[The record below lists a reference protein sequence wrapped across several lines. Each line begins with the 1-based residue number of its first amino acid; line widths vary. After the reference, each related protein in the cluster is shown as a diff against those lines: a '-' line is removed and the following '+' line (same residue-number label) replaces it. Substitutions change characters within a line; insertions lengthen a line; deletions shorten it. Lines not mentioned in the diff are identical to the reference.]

1 MRGDL
6 NTDSLAARA
15 AVTTPGGCGVR
26 EAMPGSRGRRGAL
39 IERVRAVLI
48 TPAGQLLL
56 IRRTWPGATP
66 YWVLP
71 GGHVEP
77 DDPSLRAA
85 LIREIREECGAEPQ
99 IMGLLR
105 ALSDEHVREHFYLA
119 RIQSWSEAD
128 RTGPEFDDPDR
139 GEYRLEEV
147 PFTVS
152 ALDAISLEP
161 GQIAALLRSAAA
173 AGTELAALADQIR

>member
-1 MRGDL
+1 M
-6 NTDSLAARA
+6 
-15 AVTTPGGCGVR
+15 
-26 EAMPGSRGRRGAL
+26 
-39 IERVRAVLI
+39 IECVRAVLV
-48 TPAGQLLL
+48 TPAGQVLL

-71 GGHVEP
+71 GGHVEA

-85 LIREIREECGAEPQ
+85 LIREIREEVGAEPQ
-99 IMGLLR
+99 ITGLLQV
-105 ALSDEHVREHFYLA
+105 LTDEHLREYFYLA

-147 PFTVS
+147 PLTPA
-152 ALDAISLEP
+152 ALDAIILEP
-161 GQIAALLRSAAA
+161 GQIAAFLRSAVIS
-173 AGTELAALADQIR
+173 GTDLATLADRTV

>member
-1 MRGDL
+1 M
-6 NTDSLAARA
+6 
-15 AVTTPGGCGVR
+15 
-26 EAMPGSRGRRGAL
+26 
-39 IERVRAVLI
+39 IECVRAVLV
-48 TPAGQLLL
+48 TPAGQVLL

-71 GGHVEP
+71 GGHVEV

-85 LIREIREECGAEPQ
+85 LIREIREEVGAEPQ
-99 IMGLLR
+99 ITGLLQV
-105 ALSDEHVREHFYLA
+105 LTDEHLREYFYLA

-147 PFTVS
+147 PLTPA

-161 GQIAALLRSAAA
+161 EQIAVLLRSAVAS
-173 AGTELAALADQIR
+173 GTDLAALADQTQ

>member
-1 MRGDL
+1 M
-6 NTDSLAARA
+6 
-15 AVTTPGGCGVR
+15 
-26 EAMPGSRGRRGAL
+26 
-39 IERVRAVLI
+39 IKRVRAVLI

-85 LIREIREECGAEPQ
+85 LIREVLEECGAQPQ
-99 IMGLLR
+99 IMGLLQV
-105 ALSDEHVREHFYLA
+105 LSDEHHREHFYLA

-152 ALDAISLEP
+152 ALQAISLVPE
-161 GQIAALLRSAAA
+161 QIAAMLRSAAA
-173 AGTELAALADQIR
+173 GGPDLATLADQAQ